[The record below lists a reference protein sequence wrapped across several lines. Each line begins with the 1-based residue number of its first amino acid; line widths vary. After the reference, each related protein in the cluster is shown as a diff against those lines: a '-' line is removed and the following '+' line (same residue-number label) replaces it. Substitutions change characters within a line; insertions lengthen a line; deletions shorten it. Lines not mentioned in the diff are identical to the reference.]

1 MFDVT
6 KRAALRDGEDARHR
20 HWNTARRRS
29 CCCCWRCAA
38 FSRTCAGSGDALILY
53 RMKSRRWHTRKPEEG
68 GMITEHRQ
76 ASDSSKSPSATEIPR
91 GCLRSQMALAALAAT
106 GLTLIFTFLH
116 CRRSLAAHGHTRP
129 PRASTPSLP
138 RHRHYRHAHTSTR
151 IHSRKGGLLFLAKL
165 WVTPP

>member
-68 GMITEHRQ
+68 GMITEHRKQ
-76 ASDSSKSPSATEIPR
+76 WAVMMVIS
-91 GCLRSQMALAALAAT
+91 GVCLRSQADGL
-106 GLTLIFTFLH
+106 GRLTLIFTFLH